1 MTDNTNHE
9 EREDDDDRRDL
20 LLEKAA
26 AEQRQTNSSEARDER
41 VKVVLEG
48 RNLDRVKG
56 RRTDG
61 VELGK
66 GLLDAVGASGK
77 SGPVD
82 EGTVRLLNLGDDRDE
97 GDANPALDEGTDD
110 EHTEDGSALGDLAE
124 HAAAKVVG
132 DLGTDLVAELLR
144 VPEERHTD
152 DVPGNEE
159 QDRAGNVAG
168 QGQRGTE
175 RTRAYARIAKLTL
188 AGNNENDE
196 LKKIYTEIGKLYF
209 EQQQGTADGFFAPL
223 FAQAKERVENIRAI
237 EAEIDALREKIAE
250 ESGEKDIEVEIGAFD
265 DIVSADEKAAK
276 GEE

>member
-26 AEQRQTNSSEARDER
+26 AKQRQTNGSEARDER

-56 RRTDG
+56 ACADG
-61 VELGK
+61 AELGQRF
-66 GLLDAVGASGK
+66 LDAVCTSGK
-77 SGPVD
+77 SRPVD
-82 EGTVRLLNLGDDRDE
+82 ICTLSLLDRGDDRSKGN
-97 GDANPALDEGTDD
+97 GDPALDERADN
-110 EHTEDGSALGDLAE
+110 EHTKDGSTLGDLAE
-124 HAAAKVVG
+124 HTATKVAG
-132 DLGTDLVAELLR
+132 DLGTNLVAELLR

-175 RTRAYARIAKLTL
+175 RTRAYARIARLTL

-209 EQQQGTADGFFAPL
+209 EQQQGTANGFFAPL
-223 FAQAKERVENIRAI
+223 FAQAKERAENIRAI